1 MVHTCKIG
9 VDNGNNPHL
18 SMLISNGLST
28 DPKKLPVRQFQPLN
42 AGSVKLLQ
50 GVRKRDDRWSVLGS
64 CRHES
69 LYYTSGEVSAP
80 GAWRRGRGEDT
91 TLALTTT
98 LARLKQFHRD

>member
-1 MVHTCKIG
+1 MVHTWKIG
-9 VDNGNNPHL
+9 VDNSSNPNL
-18 SMLISNGLST
+18 SLLTSNGLPT
-28 DPKKLPVRQFQPLN
+28 DPKKLPVRRFQPLN
-42 AGSVKLLQ
+42 AGSVKLSP

-69 LYYTSGEVSAP
+69 LLTSGEVSAP

-98 LARLKQFHRD
+98 LARLKQFHSD